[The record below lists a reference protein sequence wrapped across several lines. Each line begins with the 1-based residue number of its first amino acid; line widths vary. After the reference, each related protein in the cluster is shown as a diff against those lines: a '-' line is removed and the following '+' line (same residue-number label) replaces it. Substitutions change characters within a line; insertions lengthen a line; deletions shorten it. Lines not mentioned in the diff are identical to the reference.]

1 MEKWVWVVIPAYNE
15 ERVIAQT
22 LEKFAGTPYRIV
34 VVDDGSTDQTAAEA
48 SQFNITVLRHMVNLG
63 QGAALQTGITY
74 ALSFPQTKAIVTFDA
89 DGQHC
94 VEEIASMLKPLDEGV
109 QVVLGTRFAAGAKTI
124 KMPFTRRI
132 ILKLAVIFTRFTTGL
147 KITDTHNGF
156 RAFSVEGAKGLKI
169 RQNKMAHASE
179 ILSYIGKSKL
189 KYREVPVTINYTS
202 YSLKKG
208 QSLFNS
214 LNIFWEIISEKLR

>member
-1 MEKWVWVVIPAYNE
+1 MDNWIWVVIPAYNE
-15 ERVIAQT
+15 EGVIAQT
-22 LEKFAGTPYRIV
+22 LQKFDGTSYHLI
-34 VVDDGSTDQTAAEA
+34 VVDDGSTDKTASVA

-63 QGAALQTGITY
+63 QGAALQTGISY
-74 ALSFPQTKAIVTFDA
+74 ALGFAETKAIITFDA

-94 VEEIASMLKPLDEGV
+94 VEEIESMVKPLAEGI
-109 QVVLGTRFAAGAKTI
+109 QVVLGTRFAPGAKTI
-124 KMPFTRRI
+124 KMPFSRRI
-132 ILKLAVIFTRFTTGL
+132 ILKLAVQFTRITTGL
-147 KITDTHNGF
+147 NISDTHNGF
-156 RAFSVEGAKGLKI
+156 RAFSPEAARGLKI

-189 KYREVPVTINYTS
+189 RYCEVPVTINYTS
-202 YSLKKG
+202 YSLRKG